1 MKDRE
6 LEKEIA
12 RLEQELRKPI
22 EKAKQQYETIEIPE
36 ELNETIVDKMQ
47 SRKEKEAI
55 HMKKYY
61 LAAIPAAAIIIFTV
75 GLNTSYSFAS
85 AMEEIPVL
93 GAVAKVLTIRS
104 YQEKDADKE
113 INVNVPKVEVA
124 TPQAEVTTAQTEE
137 NNEAIEQMVI
147 DVNAEIDKAVA
158 EYVEGAEVRIEE
170 YKQAFIE
177 TGGTEEEFAQKNI
190 KVNVDYEV
198 KCQNENYLSFV
209 LTGDESWNGAYAVYY
224 YYNLD
229 MKNGKHLT
237 LKDLLG
243 EDYVEMANRQI
254 LAEMEKRMAENE
266 DYTYF
271 DEEMGG
277 FTTVTEDTSFYINQA
292 GNPVVVF
299 DKYEVA
305 PGFMGRQEFELVK

>member
-1 MKDRE
+1 MRDRE
-6 LEKEIA
+6 LEREIA
-12 RLEQELRKPI
+12 RLEKELKEPL
-22 EKAKQQYETIEIPE
+22 EQAKQQYESIEIPQ
-36 ELNETIVDKMQ
+36 ELNGIIRAESQ
-47 SRKEKEAI
+47 SRKEKERI
-55 HMKKYY
+55 TMRKYY
-61 LAAIPAAAIIIFTV
+61 LAAIPAAAIIIFTI

-85 AMEEIPVL
+85 AMRDVPVL
-93 GAVAKVLTIRS
+93 GTVAKVLTIRS
-104 YQEKDADKE
+104 YQDKDEDKE
-113 INVNVPKVEVA
+113 IDVTVPKVEV
-124 TPQAEVTTAQTEE
+124 TIPQEEGTEKSTE
-137 NNEAIEQMVI
+137 NQEAVEQMVI
-147 DVNAEIDKAVA
+147 DVNAEIDKAVE
-158 EYVEGAEVRIEE
+158 EYVKGAQERIEE

-177 TGGTEEEFAQKNI
+177 TGGTEEEFAEKNI

-209 LTGDESWNGAYAVYY
+209 LTGNESWSGAYAVYY

-229 MKNGKHLT
+229 MKNGQHLT

-243 EDYVEMANRQI
+243 ENYVDTANQQI
-254 LAEMEKRMAENE
+254 FAEMKKRTEENP

-277 FTTVTEDTSFYINQA
+277 FTTVTENTNFYINQE

-305 PGFMGRQEFELVK
+305 PGFMGRQEFEIVK

>member
-1 MKDRE
+1 MRDRE
-6 LEKEIA
+6 LEREIA
-12 RLEQELRKPI
+12 RLEQELKEPL
-22 EKAKQQYETIEIPE
+22 EQAKQQYESIEIPQ
-36 ELNETIVDKMQ
+36 ELNGIIRAESQ
-47 SRKEKEAI
+47 SRKEKERI
-55 HMKKYY
+55 TMRKYY
-61 LAAIPAAAIIIFTV
+61 LAAIPAAAIIIFTI

-85 AMEEIPVL
+85 AMRDVPVL
-93 GAVAKVLTIRS
+93 GTVAKVLTIRS
-104 YQEKDADKE
+104 YQDKDEDKE
-113 INVNVPKVEVA
+113 IYVTVPKVEV
-124 TPQAEVTTAQTEE
+124 TIPQEEGTEKSTE
-137 NNEAIEQMVI
+137 NQEAVEQMVI
-147 DVNAEIDKAVA
+147 DVNAEIDKAVE
-158 EYVEGAEVRIEE
+158 EYVKGAQERIEE

-177 TGGTEEEFAQKNI
+177 TGGTEEEFAEKNI

-209 LTGDESWNGAYAVYY
+209 LTGNESWSGAYAVYY

-229 MKNGKHLT
+229 MKNGQHLT

-243 EDYVEMANRQI
+243 ENYVDTANQQI
-254 LAEMEKRMAENE
+254 FAEMKKRTEENP

-277 FTTVTEDTSFYINQA
+277 FTTVTEDTNFYINQE

-305 PGFMGRQEFELVK
+305 PGFMGRQEFEIVK

>member
-1 MKDRE
+1 MRDRE
-6 LEKEIA
+6 LEREIA
-12 RLEQELRKPI
+12 RLEQELKEPL
-22 EKAKQQYETIEIPE
+22 EQAKQQYESIEIPQ
-36 ELNETIVDKMQ
+36 ELNGIIRAESQ
-47 SRKEKEAI
+47 SRKEKERI
-55 HMKKYY
+55 TMRKYY
-61 LAAIPAAAIIIFTV
+61 LAAIPAAAIIIFTI

-85 AMEEIPVL
+85 AMRDVPVL
-93 GAVAKVLTIRS
+93 GTVAKVLTIRS
-104 YQEKDADKE
+104 YQDKDEDKE
-113 INVNVPKVEVA
+113 IDVTVPKVEV
-124 TPQAEVTTAQTEE
+124 TIPQEEGTEKSTE
-137 NNEAIEQMVI
+137 NQEAVEQMVI
-147 DVNAEIDKAVA
+147 DVNAEIDKAVE
-158 EYVEGAEVRIEE
+158 EYVKGAQERIEE

-177 TGGTEEEFAQKNI
+177 TGGTEEEFAEKNI

-209 LTGDESWNGAYAVYY
+209 LTGNESWSGAYAVYY

-229 MKNGKHLT
+229 MKNGQHLT

-243 EDYVEMANRQI
+243 ENYVDTANQQI
-254 LAEMEKRMAENE
+254 FAEMKKRTEENP

-277 FTTVTEDTSFYINQA
+277 FTTVTEDTNFYINQE

-305 PGFMGRQEFELVK
+305 PGFMGRQEFEIVK

>member
-1 MKDRE
+1 MRDRE
-6 LEKEIA
+6 LEREIA
-12 RLEQELRKPI
+12 RLEQELKEPL
-22 EKAKQQYETIEIPE
+22 EQAKQQYESIEIPQ
-36 ELNETIVDKMQ
+36 ELNGIIRAESQ
-47 SRKEKEAI
+47 SRKEKERI
-55 HMKKYY
+55 TMRKYY
-61 LAAIPAAAIIIFTV
+61 LAAIPAAAIIIFTI

-85 AMEEIPVL
+85 AMRDVPVL
-93 GAVAKVLTIRS
+93 GTVAKVLTIRS
-104 YQEKDADKE
+104 YQDKDEDKE
-113 INVNVPKVEVA
+113 IDVTVPKVEV
-124 TPQAEVTTAQTEE
+124 TIPQEEGTEKSTE
-137 NNEAIEQMVI
+137 NQEAVEQMVI
-147 DVNAEIDKAVA
+147 DVNAEIDKAVE
-158 EYVEGAEVRIEE
+158 EYVKGAQERIEE

-177 TGGTEEEFAQKNI
+177 TGGTEEEFAEKNI

-209 LTGDESWNGAYAVYY
+209 LTGNESWSGAYAVYY

-229 MKNGKHLT
+229 MKNGQHLT

-243 EDYVEMANRQI
+243 ENYVDTANQQI
-254 LAEMEKRMAENE
+254 LAEMKKRTEENP

-277 FTTVTEDTSFYINQA
+277 FTTVTEDTNFYINQE

-305 PGFMGRQEFELVK
+305 PGFMGRQEFEIVK